1 MTGNPT
7 FLAALSGALIDAA
20 SDGLVAVDGQLRI
33 VVFNRAAGK
42 IFGLDPEQ
50 MEGEEMTR
58 LIPPGAP
65 VPNLDHLEAYF
76 GGAEDST
83 LGGEL
88 RVDGWHSSGRV
99 VPISIQLHAANIH
112 GQRLALASVRDISAT
127 IRAEQRQL
135 QLTEQLSQAAKMEAL
150 VTMAAGITHD
160 FNKCLGAV
168 ETLANTLMGEMGSE
182 ASKSRRLRQIQQAV
196 LRAGHLTDQL
206 LNFCSPSAGEMEV
219 ISINK
224 VVKDVVSLLRSVFP
238 SEIRIRTIT
247 EAGAYVKG
255 DSSALTSALMNIGF
269 NARDAMPDGGE
280 LVFTTRNMKLGRDAS
295 KITGV
300 QPGDYRVLAVHD
312 TGGGIPSEV
321 LSRIFD
327 PFFSTKERERGMGLG
342 LATVYATIEA
352 HGGKIIP
359 VSHQGKGTEF
369 TIFLPACPQVP
380 RGDHL
385 TPVGVQ
391 LPAQLGAGETILV
404 VEDDEALREMTAYML
419 KKLGFSV
426 LSAASGEQALDLFR
440 RRHAEVDL
448 VLLDVV
454 LGDVTGDE
462 VMRNMQELSPEVK
475 VLVTSGFRKEDEPRQ
490 LLDAGAL
497 GFLKK
502 PFGVQELR
510 RMVGEA
516 LGK

>member
-1 MTGNPT
+1 
-7 FLAALSGALIDAA
+7 
-20 SDGLVAVDGQLRI
+20 
-33 VVFNRAAGK
+33 
-42 IFGLDPEQ
+42 
-50 MEGEEMTR
+50 MEGEEITR
-58 LIPPGAP
+58 LIPPGSS
-65 VPNLDHLEAYF
+65 VPHLRQLETYF
-76 GGAEDST
+76 AGKDEGA
-83 LGGEL
+83 LWGEV
-88 RVDGWHSSGRV
+88 RVEGWHSSGRV
-99 VPISIQLHAANIH
+99 VPISLRLHAVIIE
-112 GQRLALASVRDISAT
+112 GQRLALASVRDIRAT

-160 FNKCLGAV
+160 FNKCLSAV
-168 ETLANTLMGEMGSE
+168 ESLAANLMNELGRE
-182 ASKSRRLRQIQQAV
+182 APESRRLRQIQQAV

-206 LNFCSPSAGEMEV
+206 LNFCSPSAEEMEV

-238 SEIRIRTIT
+238 PEIRIRTIT

-255 DSSALTSALMNIGF
+255 DTSALTSALMNIGF

-280 LVFTTRNMKLGRDAS
+280 LLFTTRNMKLGRDAG
-295 KITGV
+295 KVTGV
-300 QPGDYRVLAVHD
+300 PPGDYRVLAVHD

-327 PFFSTKERERGMGLG
+327 PFFSTKARERGMGLG

-359 VSHQGKGTEF
+359 VSRQGQGTEF
-369 TIFLPACPQVP
+369 TIFLPACQQVP
-380 RGDHL
+380 RGDHA
-385 TPVGVQ
+385 TPVGVP
-391 LPAQLGAGETILV
+391 LPVPLGAGETILV

-419 KKLGFSV
+419 KKLGFTV
-426 LSAASGEQALDLFR
+426 LSAASGEQALELFR
-440 RRHAEVDL
+440 ERNAEVDL

-462 VMRNMQELSPEVK
+462 VLRHMLEISPGVK

-502 PFGVQELR
+502 PFGVVELR
-510 RMVGEA
+510 RAVGEA
-516 LGK
+516 LKK